1 MELLTALGRVVPF
14 AFASGINLY
23 ATVAMLGLCA
33 RYDLVTLPTQYQAFA
48 HPAVIA
54 VALTLYL
61 VEFVADKI
69 PAVDSAWDAVHT
81 VVRPAGGAF
90 VAVTALGPAS
100 PAAAALAALVGA
112 SVAMTTHL
120 TKAGTRAAVNTSP
133 EPFSNWTLS
142 LSEDLF
148 VVGLLYLAFQYP
160 LAAFVVAVVLL
171 VIAAAFMTVI
181 VRAVRRRFRRPR
193 GDARAVR

>member
-1 MELLTALGRVVPF
+1 LELLSALGRVVPF

-33 RYDLVTLPTQYQAFA
+33 RYDLVALPSQYEAFN

-54 VALTLYL
+54 TALALYL
-61 VEFVADKI
+61 IEFVADKI
-69 PAVDSAWDAVHT
+69 PALDSAWDAVHT
-81 VVRPAGGAF
+81 VVRPVGGAF
-90 VAVTALGPAS
+90 VAVAALGAAS
-100 PAAAALAALVGA
+100 PAAEALAALLGA

-120 TKAGTRAAVNTSP
+120 TKAGTRAVVNTSP

-142 LSEDLF
+142 FGEDLF

-160 LAAFVVAVVLL
+160 TAALVVAVSLL
-171 VIAAAFMTVI
+171 AVFAAFAAVL
-181 VRAVRRRFRRPR
+181 VRAVRRRFRRTP
-193 GDARAVR
+193 ARTQP